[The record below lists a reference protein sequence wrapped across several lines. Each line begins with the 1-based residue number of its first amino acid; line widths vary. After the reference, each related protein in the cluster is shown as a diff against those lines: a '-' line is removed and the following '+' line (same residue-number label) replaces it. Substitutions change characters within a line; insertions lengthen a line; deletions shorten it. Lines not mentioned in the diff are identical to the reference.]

1 MKFHK
6 MHPSHFAT
14 PLNVFSPEIKV
25 PVPGSKFRCKNAL
38 FTNFNGILP
47 KFGDFPVKLVIFGVS
62 GHFSAPWRGASI
74 WTRNNKSKLVFLRCQ
89 SRIFH
94 DFYGKFNF
102 FMKNPQK
109 SRILCFL
116 REKIKKGGVARA
128 GGLPGSQQIAL

>member
-1 MKFHK
+1 MD
-6 MHPSHFAT
+6 PSYVAT

-47 KFGDFPVKLVIFGVS
+47 KFGDFPLKLVIFGVS

-89 SRIFH
+89 SRISH

-102 FMKNPQK
+102 FMEFPQK
-109 SRILCFL
+109 SQNFVFL
-116 REKIKKGGVARA
+116 REINKKAGDARA
-128 GGLPGSQQIAL
+128 GGLPGSLQIALQ